1 MRTNAAR
8 LRFHFFKPPHYRV
21 VRCLDA
27 GTCDRYA
34 GRLMRASSRK
44 LVVGVVALLILAF
57 IVYRSSGMIGLAGF
71 SGAKLLQALGHANLP
86 LLVLSVVAIYVCYA
100 IRALRWKVF
109 QGNLGASR
117 FWPIYSMTLAGF
129 AAVFLLGR
137 AGEPIRPMLLA
148 RKEKLPFA
156 DMFGIYALERLFDA
170 ASTAVIAAVALIL
183 FESQAHA
190 GETAGRLAAAARTT
204 GTILF
209 AGVIGAV
216 AFLIYLRVHGTALLE
231 RLLQGWIAAR
241 GWREKIADILLGFAR
256 GIQAIRSWS
265 DFALAVFYSTVHWVL
280 VLLVYLWI
288 SHAFGGSL
296 GTLSLGAAMLVMAF
310 TLVGSAVQ
318 LPGVGGGSQVASFLA
333 YTAIFGVEKEPAAAV
348 SIALWLITFAACA
361 VVGTPLLLHQ
371 GLSLGKLR
379 ELAKEEREEADRR
392 LEQGN
397 VGRDNPMEG
406 TVRRD
411 AE

>member
-1 MRTNAAR
+1 MR
-8 LRFHFFKPPHYRV
+8 
-21 VRCLDA
+21 
-27 GTCDRYA
+27 G
-34 GRLMRASSRK
+34 SSRK
-44 LVVGVVALLILAF
+44 LLLGLIALLVIGF

-71 SGAKLLQALGHANLP
+71 SGARLIAAVRQTDIP
-86 LLVLSVVAIYVCYA
+86 LLVLSIFAIYACYA

-109 QGNLGASR
+109 QRNLGASR

-129 AAVFLLGR
+129 SAVFLLGR

-183 FESQAHA
+183 FQSHTHA
-190 GETAGRLAAAARTT
+190 GETAGKLATAARTT
-204 GTILF
+204 GAVLF

-216 AFLIYLRVHGTALLE
+216 IFLIYLRVHGTALLE
-231 RLLQGWIAAR
+231 RQLQSWIAAG
-241 GWREKIADILLGFAR
+241 GWREKVADILLGFAR
-256 GIQAIRSWS
+256 GIQTIRTWG
-265 DFALAVFYSTVHWVL
+265 DFALSVFYSAAHWLL

-288 SHAFGGSL
+288 SHAFGGD
-296 GTLSLGAAMLVMAF
+296 LGALTLGESMLVMAF

-333 YTAIFGVEKEPAAAV
+333 YTAIFGVEKEPAAAA
-348 SIALWLITFAACA
+348 SIVLWLITFAAGS
-361 VVGTPLLLHQ
+361 VVGAPLLLHQ

-379 ELAKEEREEADRR
+379 ELAKEEKKEVDLE
-392 LEQGN
+392 LEQGGMARGSTQKPLA
-397 VGRDNPMEG
+397 GRG
-406 TVRRD
+406 